1 VPAGGVAL
9 ARASEVPSKLNAEND
24 DQRVGIEIVRQA
36 VQMPLRQIAE
46 NAGED
51 GAVISGKVLDKSE

>member
-1 VPAGGVAL
+1 MPADSVAL
-9 ARASEVPSKLNAEND
+9 ARASEVFSKLNAEND

-46 NAGED
+46 SAGED
-51 GAVISGKVLDKSE
+51 GVVISGKALDKSE